1 MELIKVDID
10 GLSALGAVCK
20 REAEALSVFRPLPEI
35 GSSFQATSVALD
47 GVLKMTDRA
56 QNLISM
62 RLRVTGHT
70 IVNAAGRLANCE
82 NTSRER
88 VAAV

>member
-1 MELIKVDID
+1 MERIEADID

-20 REAEALSVFRPLPEI
+20 REAEALCVFRPVSEV
-35 GSSFQATSVALD
+35 GSTFQPTSTAID
-47 GVLKMTDRA
+47 TVLKMTDRA

-70 IVNAAGRLANCE
+70 IVNAAGLLANCD

-88 VAAV
+88 ITAV

>member
-1 MELIKVDID
+1 MEWIEADID
-10 GLSALGAVCK
+10 GLLALGAVCK
-20 REAEALSVFRPLPEI
+20 RESEALSVFRPVPEM
-35 GSSFQATSVALD
+35 GSSFQATSTAIDSV
-47 GVLKMTDRA
+47 VKMTDRA

-70 IVNAAGRLANCE
+70 IINAAGRLANCD

-88 VAAV
+88 IAAV

>member
-1 MELIKVDID
+1 MEWIEADID

-20 REAEALSVFRPLPEI
+20 REAEALSVFRPVSEA
-35 GSSFQATSVALD
+35 GSSFQPTSTAVD
-47 GVLKMTDRA
+47 GVLKMTDRT

-88 VAAV
+88 ITAV

>member
-1 MELIKVDID
+1 MELIEADID

-20 REAEALSVFRPLPEI
+20 REAEVLSVFRPVPAT
-35 GSSFQATSVALD
+35 GSSFQATTTAIDS
-47 GVLKMTDRA
+47 VLKMTDRA

-70 IVNAAGRLANCE
+70 IVSAAGRLANCE
-82 NTSRER
+82 DTSRER
-88 VAAV
+88 IAAI

>member
-1 MELIKVDID
+1 MEWIEADID

-20 REAEALSVFRPLPEI
+20 REAEALSVFRGAPEM
-35 GSSFQATSVALD
+35 GSGFQATATAID
-47 GVLKMTDRA
+47 GVQKMTDTA

-70 IVNAAGRLANCE
+70 IVTAAGRLASCE
-82 NTSRER
+82 DTSRER
-88 VAAV
+88 IAAV

>member
-1 MELIKVDID
+1 MEWIEADID

-20 REAEALSVFRPLPEI
+20 REAEALSAFRPVTET
-35 GSSFQATSVALD
+35 GNSFQPTSTAID
-47 GVLKMTDRA
+47 SVLKMTDRA
-56 QNLISM
+56 HNLISM

-82 NTSRER
+82 DTSRER
-88 VAAV
+88 IAAL

>member
-1 MELIKVDID
+1 MESISVDID

-20 REAEALSVFRPLPEI
+20 REAEALSVFRPAPET
-35 GSSFQATSVALD
+35 GSSFQATSTATDSV
-47 GVLKMTDRA
+47 VKMTDRA

-70 IVNAAGRLANCE
+70 IINAAGRLANCD

-88 VAAV
+88 IAAV

>member
-1 MELIKVDID
+1 MELIKVDVD
-10 GLSALGAVCK
+10 GLLALGAVYK
-20 REAEALSVFRPLPEI
+20 RESEALSAFRPVPEM
-35 GSSFQATSVALD
+35 GSSFQATSTAIDTV
-47 GVLKMTDRA
+47 VKMTDRA

-70 IVNAAGRLANCE
+70 IINAAGRLANCD

-88 VAAV
+88 IAAV